1 MTIHFTAI
9 GGAVMHQLALCLSE
23 QGHRVSGSD
32 DEIYDPARSNLDAA
46 GLLPAHEG
54 FVADRIHRDLD
65 LVIAGMHARADNVE
79 LRRADEL
86 GVRVLSFPEYVGE
99 AARHKTRVVVA
110 GSHGKTSTTALLLR
124 ALQHA
129 GRDADYLV
137 GATLPGADR
146 SVRLTDA
153 PLMVIEGDEYPAS
166 ALRPDPK
173 FLFYDP
179 HIVILTGIAWD
190 HVNVFPKLADYHDAF
205 RHFLA
210 GLREGTTVIHF
221 AHDEVLAGLVGEV
234 SHRIHA
240 VPYGTPDHTPH
251 ADGWTVHHDG
261 RSYPTGLI
269 GRHNLQNLEAARHA
283 AGALGIDDRTVLD
296 AMDGFTGADKRLD
309 VLHTSERHV
318 VIRDFAHAPSKARA
332 SLQAV
337 RETYPHHRL
346 VACLE
351 LHTYSS
357 LDADFLPQYAGALD
371 AADQAMVYV
380 SDHAMEIKRRA
391 PIADQAIR
399 SGFRR
404 DDLAIGR
411 APGDLDRF
419 LAPHL
424 ASDVEPV
431 VLMLMSSGRFDGVR
445 VVDADGGLIR
455 F

>member
-9 GGAVMHQLALCLSE
+9 GGAVMHQLAICLSE

-32 DEIYDPARSNLDAA
+32 DEIYDPARANLAEA
-46 GLLPAHEG
+46 GLLPAREG
-54 FVADRIHRDLD
+54 FFADRIHRGLD

-79 LRRADEL
+79 LRRAEEL

-99 AARHKTRVVVA
+99 AARDKARVVVA

-129 GRDADYLV
+129 GRDADFLV
-137 GATLPGADR
+137 GATLPGTDR

-190 HVNVFPKLADYHDAF
+190 HVNVFPTLAEYLDAF
-205 RHFLA
+205 RRFLA
-210 GLREGTTVIHF
+210 GLRDGTTVIHF
-221 AHDEVLAGLVGEV
+221 AGDEVLTRLVGAV
-234 SHRIHA
+234 SDRVQA
-240 VPYGTPDHTPH
+240 VPYDTPDCTP
-251 ADGWTVHHDG
+251 APDGWIVHHDG
-261 RSYPTGLI
+261 RSYPTGLM
-269 GRHNLQNLEAARHA
+269 GRHNLQNLEAARCA
-283 AGALGIDDRTVLD
+283 AGALGLDDRTVLH

-309 VLHTSERHV
+309 VLYSTDRHV

-332 SLQAV
+332 SLRAV
-337 RETYPHHRL
+337 RETYPHRRL

-357 LDADFLPQYAGALD
+357 LDAGFLPQYAGALD
-371 AADQAMVYV
+371 AADEALVYV
-380 SDHAMEIKRRA
+380 SDRAMEIKRRP
-391 PIADQAIR
+391 PIAEHAIR

-411 APGDLDRF
+411 APGDLEHF

-424 ASDVEPV
+424 ASEAEPV
-431 VLMLMSSGRFDGVR
+431 VLMLMSSGRFDGVQ
-445 VVDADGGLIR
+445 VVDEDGGLMR